1 MIDTM
6 SVVASRFEVIRNG
19 AVTEHNLTAVGDD
32 YPTVTMAADGEIKP
46 SMNGVFEHNDNVDYL
61 HDEIRP

>member
-6 SVVASRFEVIRNG
+6 SVVTSRFEVIRNG

-32 YPTVTMAADGEIKP
+32 YFNPRSPCGE
-46 SMNGVFEHNDNVDYL
+46 
-61 HDEIRP
+61 RR

>member
-19 AVTEHNLTAVGDD
+19 AVTEHNLTAVGMTIPPSPWL
-32 YPTVTMAADGEIKP
+32 PTAK
-46 SMNGVFEHNDNVDYL
+46 
-61 HDEIRP
+61 